1 MAVWSWGAGT
11 QGQLG
16 LGTMIDALLPQAMD
30 PPLRILDMAC
40 GGAHAAAI
48 LDGGRVAT
56 WGRGLIG
63 HEGDSE
69 KDAAAVV
76 AVPSVVEFF
85 GGHRVCEVAAGWN
98 HTAFVTESGELFTCG
113 DGAFGQLGH
122 GDFVS
127 RGTPCKVLALSNA
140 FKVACGMRH
149 TLVLS
154 GEGDGRVVKAFG
166 LAKRGQLG
174 SLSSKELN
182 KVASPQ
188 AIPSLDSYG
197 VSIVAANGDHSAAL
211 SVASFISGEK
221 HLMINRVLTYRSS
234 QVKSLSS
241 TEFLS
246 AGTMALVLQ
255 CPAEDGEA
263 ISWGTNR
270 HGQLGSSRCISERSN
285 IKFYRVQGLEKH
297 RVVSI
302 SAGSEHSAA
311 VDAAGDLYTWGW
323 GEHGQLGLGHVNDER
338 HPCRVVVGQ
347 CQRSRVCCGSGF
359 TFAFCN

>member
-188 AIPSLDSYG
+188 AIPSLDSYS

-211 SVASFISGEK
+211 SGSGQLYLWGKAFDDQSGAYVPFLASEELKF
-221 HLMINRVLTYRSS
+221 HRVSLGWNHGLGLT
-234 QVKSLSS
+234 
-241 TEFLS
+241 
-246 AGTMALVLQ
+246 
-255 CPAEDGEA
+255 EDGEA

>member
-154 GEGDGRVVKAFG
+154 GDGRVVKAFG

-188 AIPSLDSYG
+188 AIPSLDSYS

-211 SVASFISGEK
+211 SGSGQLYLWGKAFDDQSGAYVPFLASEELKF
-221 HLMINRVLTYRSS
+221 HRVSLGWNHGLGLT
-234 QVKSLSS
+234 
-241 TEFLS
+241 
-246 AGTMALVLQ
+246 
-255 CPAEDGEA
+255 EDGEA